1 MRNRNALI
9 ESFLFVCLQSREA
22 ELKRCMVK
30 DKIEMD
36 RATSGEFPLL
46 VAEALIFYLFSFL
59 ANEYLKKKLAADISR
74 QCEGRPVKILSE
86 F

>member
-1 MRNRNALI
+1 
-9 ESFLFVCLQSREA
+9 
-22 ELKRCMVK
+22 
-30 DKIEMD
+30 MD